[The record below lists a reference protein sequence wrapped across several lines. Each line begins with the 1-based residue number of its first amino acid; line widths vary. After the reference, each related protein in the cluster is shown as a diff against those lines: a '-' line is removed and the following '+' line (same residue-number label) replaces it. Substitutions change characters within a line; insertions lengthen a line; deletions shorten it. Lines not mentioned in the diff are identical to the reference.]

1 MQSRGDRLHMQQQ
14 TKARRHDSGFNLI
27 ETLLAMAILGV
38 ILMSVV
44 TLFFIGRRNVY
55 SGKQMSAA
63 NAVATR
69 VLEDLS
75 LMSATDVLDA
85 FRLQAA
91 SLTSNNVA
99 NVSYAN
105 SILRDS
111 NGTIDAATNDAAG
124 YLTRWHDLVDTAN
137 ELPNGRVVLIIT
149 PTQPTN
155 SSTMALRITTA
166 QVIRIRGVVE
176 WSEGLR
182 RRNVTFDS
190 SKLQRP

>member
-1 MQSRGDRLHMQQQ
+1 MQQQ
-14 TKARRHDSGFNLI
+14 TKARRHDSGFNLV

-38 ILMSVV
+38 ILMSVI

-75 LMSATDVLDA
+75 LMSATDVIDS
-85 FRLQAA
+85 FRLTTNP
-91 SLTSNNVA
+91 SLSSNTVA
-99 NVSYAN
+99 GVAYPN
-105 SILRDS
+105 SIMRDS
-111 NGTIDAATNDAAG
+111 NGTIDASTNDAAG
-124 YLTRWHDLVDTAN
+124 YLTRWRALVDSAN
-137 ELPNGRVVLIIT
+137 ELPSGRVVLILT
-149 PTQPTN
+149 PQQPTDT
-155 SSTMALRITTA
+155 SSTAQRISTA

-176 WSEGLR
+176 WSEGIR

>member
-1 MQSRGDRLHMQQQ
+1 MQQQ
-14 TKARRHDSGFNLI
+14 TKARRHDSGFNLV

-75 LMSATDVLDA
+75 LMSATDVLDS
-85 FRLQAA
+85 FRLPTATMTDNTVA
-91 SLTSNNVA
+91 S
-99 NVSYAN
+99 VSYPG
-105 SILRDS
+105 SILRDT

-124 YLTRWHDLVDTAN
+124 YLSRWHDLVDDTT
-137 ELPNGRVVLIIT
+137 ELPNGRVVLIVT
-149 PTQPTN
+149 PQQPTDN
-155 SSTMALRITTA
+155 SSMAQRISTA
-166 QVIRIRGVVE
+166 QVLRIRGVVE
-176 WSEGLR
+176 WTEGIR
-182 RRNVTFDS
+182 RRTVTFDS

>member
-1 MQSRGDRLHMQQQ
+1 MQQQ
-14 TKARRHDSGFNLI
+14 AKTRRHDSGYNLV

-85 FRLQAA
+85 FRLPTDTLGTNTVAGVDYP
-91 SLTSNNVA
+91 TS
-99 NVSYAN
+99 
-105 SILRDS
+105 IMRDS
-111 NGTIDAATNDAAG
+111 NGTIAAATNDAAG
-124 YLTRWHDLVDTAN
+124 YLTRWRALVDGAN
-137 ELPNGRVVLIIT
+137 ELPNGRVVLIVT
-149 PTQPTN
+149 PQQPTN
-155 SSTMALRITTA
+155 SSSMALRISTA
-166 QVIRIRGVVE
+166 QVLRIRGVVE
-176 WSEGLR
+176 WSEGIR

>member
-1 MQSRGDRLHMQQQ
+1 MQQQ
-14 TKARRHDSGFNLI
+14 TKARRHDSGYNLV
-27 ETLLAMAILGV
+27 ETILAMAILGV

-75 LMSATDVLDA
+75 LMTATDVLDN
-85 FRLQAA
+85 FRLATATPATNVVA
-91 SLTSNNVA
+91 S
-99 NVSYAN
+99 VSYPN
-105 SILRDS
+105 SILRDTDEAIS
-111 NGTIDAATNDAAG
+111 TDTNDASG
-124 YLTRWHDLVDTAN
+124 YLARWKALVDTAN
-137 ELPNGRVVLIIT
+137 ELPSGRVILIVT
-149 PTQPTN
+149 PQQPTSN
-155 SSTMALRITTA
+155 ATTVLQITTA
-166 QVIRIRGVVE
+166 QVVRIRGVVE

>member
-1 MQSRGDRLHMQQQ
+1 MQQQ
-14 TKARRHDSGFNLI
+14 TKTRRSESGYNLV

-63 NAVATR
+63 NAVAIR

-75 LMSATDVLDA
+75 LMTATDVLDN
-85 FRLQAA
+85 FRLGTATLA
-91 SLTSNNVA
+91 NNTVA
-99 NVSYAN
+99 GVSYPN
-105 SILRDS
+105 SILRDTDA
-111 NGTIDAATNDAAG
+111 TISAATNDASG
-124 YLTRWHDLVDTAN
+124 YLSRWKGLVDTAG
-137 ELPNGRVVLIIT
+137 ELPSGRVVLILT
-149 PTQPTN
+149 PQSPTDN
-155 SSTMALRITTA
+155 STMPLRITTA
-166 QVIRIRGVVE
+166 QVVRIRGVIE
-176 WSEGLR
+176 WSEGIR

>member
-1 MQSRGDRLHMQQQ
+1 MQQQ
-14 TKARRHDSGFNLI
+14 TKARRHDSGFNLV

-85 FRLQAA
+85 FRLPTA
-91 SLTSNNVA
+91 SMANNTVA
-99 NVSYAN
+99 GVSYPN
-105 SILRDS
+105 SILRDT
-111 NGTIDAATNDAAG
+111 NGTIAAATNDAAG
-124 YLTRWHDLVDTAN
+124 YLSRWHDLVDDAN
-137 ELPNGRVVLIIT
+137 ELPNGRVVLIVT
-149 PTQPTN
+149 PQQPTD
-155 SSTMALRITTA
+155 STSMALRISTA
-166 QVIRIRGVVE
+166 QVLRIRGVVE
-176 WSEGLR
+176 WTEGIR
-182 RRNVTFDS
+182 RRTVTFDS

>member
-1 MQSRGDRLHMQQQ
+1 MQQQ
-14 TKARRHDSGFNLI
+14 TKTRRSESGYNLV

-63 NAVATR
+63 NAVAIR

-75 LMSATDVLDA
+75 LMTATDVLDN
-85 FRLQAA
+85 FRLANGTLA
-91 SLTSNNVA
+91 NNTVA
-99 NVSYAN
+99 GVSYPN
-105 SILRDS
+105 SILRDTDA
-111 NGTIDAATNDAAG
+111 TIDAATNDASG
-124 YLTRWHDLVDTAN
+124 YLSRWKALVDTAG
-137 ELPNGRVVLIIT
+137 ELPSGRVVLILT
-149 PTQPTN
+149 PQSPTD
-155 SSTMALRITTA
+155 SSTMPLRITTA
-166 QVIRIRGVVE
+166 QVVRIRGVIE

>member
-1 MQSRGDRLHMQQQ
+1 MQQQ
-14 TKARRHDSGFNLI
+14 TEPRRSDSGYNLV

-63 NAVATR
+63 NAVAVR

-75 LMSATDVLDA
+75 LMTATDVLDN
-85 FRLQAA
+85 FRLPTSALAA
-91 SLTSNNVA
+91 NTVA
-99 NVSYAN
+99 GVSYPN
-105 SILRDS
+105 SIIRD
-111 NGTIDAATNDAAG
+111 TDAAISTDTNDASG
-124 YLTRWHDLVDTAN
+124 YLARWKALVDTAN
-137 ELPNGRVVLIIT
+137 ELPSGRVVLIVT
-149 PTQPTN
+149 PQQPTDN
-155 SSTMALRITTA
+155 TTMPLRISTA
-166 QVIRIRGVVE
+166 QVVRIRGVIE